1 MGYDV
6 KRTERYII
14 RALFAKKGSVG
25 CFEGTDMLVASM
37 PLRNSVGAKKQKSR
51 FGNVLKRLRR
61 DSTIKASQNAGSSS
75 SSLQDLYWKVGLLSN
90 DMAIFRSP
98 W

>member
-37 PLRNSVGAKKQKSR
+37 PLRNSVGAKNK
-51 FGNVLKRLRR
+51 
-61 DSTIKASQNAGSSS
+61 KAALEMS
-75 SSLQDLYWKVGLLSN
+75 
-90 DMAIFRSP
+90 
-98 W
+98 